1 MIADRSRERKQK
13 RRKKDEKRY
22 WFIRAA
28 GKSHVN
34 SAKSRMGW
42 SKGNGN
48 LLLLSRD
55 RSEVLL
61 GGGVTVRNSSTR
73 GEKISAIFQTLSIGP
88 FQRHGFFRRE
98 HQPFSTSASRSPHT
112 GRQAG
117 SFFSCGPSRPR
128 QHEHTRGS
136 GNHQSRPTT
145 GEDGRA
151 RRPGV
156 RIQQGTR
163 GQGERR
169 RERRG
174 KGRGEREMRECESGK
189 DAARRRKTRGR
200 LRAVL
205 RPRESLGAWE
215 PGSLT
220 RPGERLGKGEN
231 RGGGPDGL
239 VT

>member
-1 MIADRSRERKQK
+1 MD
-13 RRKKDEKRY
+13 
-22 WFIRAA
+22 
-28 GKSHVN
+28 
-34 SAKSRMGW
+34 W

-98 HQPFSTSASRSPHT
+98 PQPFSTSASRSPHT

-117 SFFSCGPSRPR
+117 SFFRAGQSRPR

-136 GNHQSRPTT
+136 GNHQSRLTT

-163 GQGERR
+163 RQGERR
-169 RERRG
+169 RERGG
-174 KGRGEREMRECESGK
+174 KERGEKRECESGK

-200 LRAVL
+200 LWAVL
-205 RPRESLGAWE
+205 RPRGVVGSLGAWQ
-215 PGSLT
+215 PYSLGRALT
-220 RPGERLGKGEN
+220 EYGVGKGEN
-231 RGGGPDGL
+231 RGAPTRRVSHLRFGTRRWRSVQSPRMIPERCQHDVVPGEHW
-239 VT
+239 T